1 MESEDYSLY
10 KGLKYLTEN
19 KVEDVGY
26 DLTFSA
32 EVNEFGST
40 QIRELI
46 PGGQNILVTEE
57 NKMEY
62 IRLLCQMK
70 MTGAIK
76 QQYVYLYFYH
86 F

>member
-1 MESEDYSLY
+1 MESEDYSFY
-10 KGLKYLTEN
+10 KGLVFLMEN
-19 KVEDVGY
+19 NVADLGY
-26 DLTFSA
+26 DLTFSC

-40 QIRELI
+40 QNRDLI
-46 PGGQNILVTEE
+46 PNGQNILVTEE

-76 QQYVYLYFYH
+76 QQYVFKIIYE
-86 F
+86 